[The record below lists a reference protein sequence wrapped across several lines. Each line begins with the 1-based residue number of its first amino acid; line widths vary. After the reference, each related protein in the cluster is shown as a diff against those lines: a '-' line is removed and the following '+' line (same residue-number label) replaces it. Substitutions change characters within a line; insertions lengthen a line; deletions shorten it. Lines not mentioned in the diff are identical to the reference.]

1 MPKEALDRIFERFYR
16 VDKARSRQMGGN
28 GLGLAI
34 VKEIMDAHHGSIK
47 VQSAEGKGTTMTL
60 AFPKCT
66 EEA

>member
-1 MPKEALDRIFERFYR
+1 
-16 VDKARSRQMGGN
+16 MGGN